1 VNGVQRPDAGGAY
14 FDRPLS
20 DFGCEI
26 HDFAVIQQLA
36 RCSLDG
42 WWGDTPAQGATDLD
56 FTHRRGNHWPLA
68 RTYEPDGRFV
78 LLIACRK
85 ERDKY

>member
-42 WWGDTPAQGATDLD
+42 WWGDTPA
-56 FTHRRGNHWPLA
+56 
-68 RTYEPDGRFV
+68 
-78 LLIACRK
+78 
-85 ERDKY
+85 